1 MKKLGFIFLMAF
13 SLFSCDMD
21 TSYTVYVRNS
31 TGEDLTIAYKTLNDV
46 RGPVEETITLKDGA
60 AETIIRT
67 RDLETVK
74 GSAGTTQKPCAFV
87 AESMKFIIRGN
98 VESTL
103 KWCDPAIKLESMDI
117 GQDEFMLDFQLTD
130 FPVE

>member
-31 TGEDLTIAYKTLNDV
+31 TGEDLTITYKTANDL
-46 RGPVEETITLKDGA
+46 RGPVEETITLKDSA

-67 RDLETVK
+67 GNLETVK
-74 GSAGTTQKPCAFV
+74 GSAGETQRPCEFV
-87 AESMKFIIRGN
+87 AEYIKFTIRGN
-98 VESTL
+98 VESNL
-103 KWCDPAIKLESMDI
+103 KWCDPSIKLETVDM
-117 GQDEFMLDFQLTD
+117 GQDEFMLDLKLAN

>member
-1 MKKLGFIFLMAF
+1 MKKLGYIFLMAF

-31 TGEDLTIAYKTLNDV
+31 TGEDLTIAYKTSTDL
-46 RGPVEETITLKDGA
+46 RGPVEETITLNDGA

-67 RDLETVK
+67 GNLEK
-74 GSAGTTQKPCAFV
+74 REGEILPPPCEFV
-87 AESMKFIIRGN
+87 ADYMKFTIRGN
-98 VESTL
+98 IESKL
-103 KWCDPAIKLESMDI
+103 KWCDPSIKLETVDI
-117 GQDEFMLDFQLTD
+117 GQDEFMMDFKLSD